1 MKEREFGVICDQS
14 LCKSSSIFTENYTVD
29 RDEDN
34 YPYCDTSDIDF
45 LEEYTRQHMTPLNLI
60 DILKTILKEHPNL
73 IPNQNWLIKECEDW
87 EDIETTVIEE

>member
-1 MKEREFGVICDQS
+1 MKEIEFGVICDQS
-14 LCKSSSIFTENYTVD
+14 LCKSSSILSENYTVD

-60 DILKTILKEHPNL
+60 DTLKTILKEHPNL
-73 IPNQNWLIKECEDW
+73 VPNQKWLIQECEDW